1 MIVKNFMIEKERLV
15 SVSIKDTVERALEV
29 IEENALLSIPVMTED
44 GKDLAGS
51 ITKAKIYEELYKNGE
66 KVNKAEVGAVYQP
79 RQTRVERDSILED
92 SSIILQNEKHAFI
105 PVYEKEQYVGILT
118 HREIF
123 RAYTKLLG
131 VGRGERLSF
140 FVTNMSG
147 RLAIL
152 TTAVADLG
160 GDILNLIVEDVEV
173 LNTARIVLRVER
185 CDIDKLIEKVKKRG
199 FKLERI
205 D

>member
-1 MIVKNFMIEKERLV
+1 MIVKNFMVEKERLV
-15 SVSIKDTVERALEV
+15 SVNIKDKVVDALKT

-44 GKDLAGS
+44 GEDLAGT
-51 ITKAKIYEELYKNGE
+51 ITKAKIYEEMYRNGE
-66 KVNKAEVGAVYQP
+66 KVKEAEVGTIYQP
-79 RQTRVERDSILED
+79 RQTRVEKSSILED

-105 PVYEKEQYVGILT
+105 PVYEGETYVGILT
-118 HREIF
+118 HREVF

-140 FVTNMSG
+140 LVPNMKG

-152 TTAVADLG
+152 TSAVADLG

-173 LNTARIVLRVER
+173 MNTARIVVRLEG
-185 CDIDKLIEKVKKRG
+185 CDTEKVIEKVRKKR
-199 FKLERI
+199 F
-205 D
+205 